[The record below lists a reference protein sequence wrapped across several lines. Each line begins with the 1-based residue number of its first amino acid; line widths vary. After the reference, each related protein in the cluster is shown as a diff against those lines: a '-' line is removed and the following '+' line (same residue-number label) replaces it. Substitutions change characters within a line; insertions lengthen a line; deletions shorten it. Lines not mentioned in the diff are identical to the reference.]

1 MPSLMIHVNAL
12 QAATLEA
19 RLRNIVEALTY
30 DVYDYT
36 CLGLFESHKLM
47 FSFQVCVFN
56 THAAAASRTHNNV
69 RPAGFVP

>member
-1 MPSLMIHVNAL
+1 MCGLAAVLPSFETHMNAL

-47 FSFQVCVFN
+47 FSFQVCMFCQSHCCSIMH
-56 THAAAASRTHNNV
+56 T
-69 RPAGFVP
+69 